1 MRKMPVLTMVCLVA
15 LGLAAAP
22 TFAATGAANDVP
34 DIVLSAGETSSFDLA
49 DFFSEGPY
57 GLSGGGSID
66 GSVVTVDGSASPV
79 TFTGGADSDDS
90 EVIVSSF
97 VLNDI
102 EVDDNN
108 RIVGKDGGNIFYNPI
123 VPGGVIESWV
133 NLNLPEGGSSVSPG
147 GETGAA
153 GASLIATVATVD
165 GVLTDVGD
173 ALVPVL
179 NEDGS
184 YSVTAGAGYAGTW
197 IVTLGAVDGASMDAV
212 HLLAAEA
219 VAVDV
224 AGFTGIPAG
233 TPPLPEATLAGG
245 VVTAAAGQAKLA
257 FGAPIEVGA
266 PGDVVTLTADYTATA
281 SANVAL
287 VLFDGALGAVL
298 AHTNPSGGNIATG
311 VTKSLSMSMVTYTG
325 TVIPGFQVVAGDA
338 AATVTIANMAV
349 VKAGPVT
356 DYALNKG
363 ATAFADDFDDGDISD
378 WGSDILGT
386 GALAPT
392 ADSGAMKLAG
402 AGGIANAHMMV
413 PLQAG
418 TAVAECYASA
428 SGAGTFAVVLTD
440 GGALSSETFVS
451 GLGADASKVIA
462 VGTPSAPTTGILVI
476 QAAGM
481 DAMVDDVSVRIVDEP
496 AGAADLSLL
505 GL

>member
-1 MRKMPVLTMVCLVA
+1 MPVLTMVCLVS

-22 TFAATGAANDVP
+22 SFAGTGAANDVP

-57 GLSGGGSID
+57 GLSGGGTID

-90 EVIVSSF
+90 EVVISSF
-97 VLNDI
+97 VISDI

-123 VPGGVIESWV
+123 VPGGVIQSKV
-133 NLNLPEGGSSVSPG
+133 NLTGLPEGGGSGTPG

-153 GASLIATVATVD
+153 GLIATVATVD
-165 GVLTDVGD
+165 GVVTDTD

-184 YSVTAGAGYAGTW
+184 YSVTAGANFAGTW
-197 IVTLGAVDGASMDAV
+197 IVTLGAVDGASRDAV

-224 AGFTGIPAG
+224 ASFGTIPVTGFNEAG
-233 TPPLPEATLAGG
+233 LANG
-245 VVTAAAGQAKLA
+245 VVTADAGQAILA
-257 FGAPIEVGA
+257 YGPAIEVGT

-298 AHTNPSGGNIATG
+298 AHTNPSGGNVATG

-325 TVIPGFQVVAGDA
+325 TVIPGFQVVAGA
-338 AATVTIANMAV
+338 AASTVTIANMAV

-363 ATAFADDFDDGDISD
+363 ATAFADNFDDGDISD
-378 WGSDILGT
+378 WGSDILQT

-392 ADSGAMKLAG
+392 ADAGAMKLAG

-418 TAVAECYASA
+418 TAVAEC
-428 SGAGTFAVVLTD
+428 
-440 GGALSSETFVS
+440 
-451 GLGADASKVIA
+451 
-462 VGTPSAPTTGILVI
+462 
-476 QAAGM
+476 
-481 DAMVDDVSVRIVDEP
+481 
-496 AGAADLSLL
+496 
-505 GL
+505 

>member
-1 MRKMPVLTMVCLVA
+1 MVCLVA

-90 EVIVSSF
+90 EVVVSSF
-97 VLNDI
+97 VISDI

-123 VPGGVIESWV
+123 VPGGVIQSKV
-133 NLNLPEGGSSVSPG
+133 NLSGLPAGGGSGTPG
-147 GETGAA
+147 GVTGVGA
-153 GASLIATVATVD
+153 GLIATVATVD
-165 GVLTDVGD
+165 GVVTDTD

-184 YSVTAGAGYAGTW
+184 YSVTASADYAGTW
-197 IVTLGAVDGASMDAV
+197 IVTLGAVDGASKDAV

-257 FGAPIEVGA
+257 FGSPIEVGA

-325 TVIPGFQVVAGDA
+325 TVIPGFQVVAGSAD
-338 AATVTIANMAV
+338 ATVTIANMAV

-363 ATAFADDFDDGDISD
+363 ATAFADNFDDGDVSD

-428 SGAGTFAVVLTD
+428 SGAGTLAVVLTD
-440 GGALSSETFVS
+440 GGGLSSETFVS

-505 GL
+505 GM

>member
-1 MRKMPVLTMVCLVA
+1 MRKMPVLTMVCLVS

-22 TFAATGAANDVP
+22 SFAGTGAANDVP

-57 GLSGGGSID
+57 GLSGGGTID

-90 EVIVSSF
+90 EVVISSF
-97 VLNDI
+97 VISDI

-123 VPGGVIESWV
+123 VPGGVIESKV
-133 NLNLPEGGSSVSPG
+133 NLTGLPEGGGSGTPG

-153 GASLIATVATVD
+153 GLIATVATVD
-165 GVLTDVGD
+165 GVVTEVGD

-184 YSVTAGAGYAGTW
+184 YSVTAGADFAGTW
-197 IVTLGAVDGASMDAV
+197 IVTLGAVDGASKDAV

-219 VAVDV
+219 VAADV
-224 AGFTGIPAG
+224 ASFTGIPAG
-233 TPPLPEATLAGG
+233 TPQLPEATLANG
-245 VVTAAAGQAKLA
+245 VVTADAGQAILA
-257 FGAPIEVGA
+257 YGPAIEVGA

-287 VLFDGALGAVL
+287 VLFDGALGQIL
-298 AHTNPSGGNIATG
+298 AHTNPSAGNIATG

-325 TVIPGFQVVAGDA
+325 TVIPGFQVVARDA
-338 AATVTIANMAV
+338 ASTVTIANMAV

-363 ATAFADDFDDGDISD
+363 ATAFADNFDDGDISD
-378 WGSDILGT
+378 WGSDILATGT
-386 GALAPT
+386 VIPPT
-392 ADSGAMKLAG
+392 ADAGAMKLAA
-402 AGGIANAHMMV
+402 AGGVANAHMAV

-418 TAVAECYASA
+418 TAVAECFVSA
-428 SGAGTFAVVLTD
+428 SGAGRFDLVLTD

-451 GLGADASKVIA
+451 GIGAEASKVIA
-462 VGTPSAPTTGILVI
+462 VGTPSAPTTAYLVV
-476 QAAGM
+476 QASGM
-481 DAMVDDVSVRIVDEP
+481 DAMVDDVCIRIVDEP